1 MSNSTS
7 NDEYSARVR
16 ETDDA
21 SEQEGTLSGRPFE
34 VRSATGGLFRG
45 LLSDKSGVFGLVVF
59 LHRTGRQKAPC
70 LRRTCRRFGLME
82 AAVHSYSEPICR
94 AMTCCRG

>member
-21 SEQEGTLSGRPFE
+21 SEKEGTLSGRPFE
-34 VRSATGGLFRG
+34 VRSATGGLFLG
-45 LLSDKSGVFGLVVF
+45 LLFRSGMQWQANPGLVS
-59 LHRTGRQKAPC
+59 C
-70 LRRTCRRFGLME
+70 
-82 AAVHSYSEPICR
+82 
-94 AMTCCRG
+94 

>member
-45 LLSDKSGVFGLVVF
+45 LLSDKSGVW
-59 LHRTGRQKAPC
+59 
-70 LRRTCRRFGLME
+70 
-82 AAVHSYSEPICR
+82 SY
-94 AMTCCRG
+94 